1 MRVFAALEVPPGVR
15 DGIAGAF
22 SKARSLAPKAK
33 WVATEAM
40 HLTLHFFGEI
50 PEAEIGG
57 FAPVFD
63 DPALRSPAIRAQ
75 LGAAGFFPGGGPP
88 RVLWVGLARGVEEI
102 RTFWSRFTERLESLR
117 ADGGP
122 LRNWAPDSRGFSPHI
137 TVARTGAVPLSRH
150 WADEAAVPPGEFLIE
165 RCVLFQSILGPAGA
179 RYVPMKTIPFPGGAA

>member
-1 MRVFAALEVPPGVR
+1 MRVFAALELPAGVR

-50 PEAEIGG
+50 REAEIGG

-63 DPALRSPAIRAQ
+63 DPALRGPAIRAE

-88 RVLWVGLARGVEEI
+88 RVLWVGLAKGVEEI
-102 RTFWSRFTERLESLR
+102 QAFWDRFTARLEVLR
-117 ADGGP
+117 GDGGP
-122 LRNWAPDSRGFSPHI
+122 LRNWSPDSRGFSPHI
-137 TVARTGAVPLSRH
+137 TVARAGPVPLSRQ
-150 WADEAAVPPGEFLIE
+150 WADEAAVPPGDFLIE
-165 RCVLFQSILGPAGA
+165 RCVLFQSVLGPAGA
-179 RYVPMKTIPFPGGAA
+179 QYVPLKTISFQGGAA